1 MSVTASSL
9 SLDPALLARIADLEL
24 AARLIVEGARLGSHR
39 SPFTG
44 TGAEFQQMR
53 PYLPGDD
60 LKHLDWKHYAR
71 TDRLFTRVYRETT
84 EWPVML
90 AIDTSRSMAFVDDHG
105 MSKLRMGT
113 LLAAALTYL
122 LVHQGEA
129 VGLVTHP
136 PSPRTAARQ
145 GGAAIGDA
153 LPARTGRPHL
163 VRMLGLL
170 SRAQAGGG
178 TDLAGAIRRAA
189 ARLGRR
195 GCLALISDL
204 YGADDMHQAL
214 REVRRMGHEVVV
226 FHVLSPQERSLD
238 GSGDVEFVDLETGER
253 LVAST
258 PAIRDAYAARVASF
272 IAEQRAFATAE
283 GITFVDAST
292 DRPIDVVL
300 RAFTQQRA
308 PQAGGGR

>member
-1 MSVTASSL
+1 MSVHASSL

-90 AIDTSRSMAFVDDHG
+90 AVDTSRSMAFADDQG
-105 MSKLRMGT
+105 MSKLRVGA

-129 VGLVTHP
+129 VGLVTH
-136 PSPRTAARQ
+136 
-145 GGAAIGDA
+145 GADTGDA

-170 SRAQAGGG
+170 SRTRAEGG

-195 GCLALISDL
+195 GCLSLISDL
-204 YGADDMHQAL
+204 YGADDLHPTL

-226 FHVLSPQERSLD
+226 FHVMTPQERTLTAA
-238 GSGDVEFVDLETGER
+238 GDVEFVDLETDER
-253 LVAST
+253 LIAST
-258 PAIRDAYAARVASF
+258 PVIREAYAARVAAF
-272 IAEQRAFATAE
+272 VAEQRAFATAE
-283 GITFVDAST
+283 GITFVEAGT
-292 DRPIDVVL
+292 DRPIDLVL

>member
-1 MSVTASSL
+1 VSVAATPD

-24 AARLIVEGARLGSHR
+24 AARLIVEGVRLGAHR

-90 AIDTSRSMAFVDDHG
+90 VLDTSQSMAFADG
-105 MSKLRMGT
+105 RGITKLQVGT
-113 LLAAALTYL
+113 LIAAALSYL
-122 LVHQGEA
+122 LVQQGEA
-129 VGLVTHP
+129 VGLVTH
-136 PSPRTAARQ
+136 
-145 GGAAIGDA
+145 GADTGTA

-163 VRMLGLL
+163 VRTLGVL
-170 SRAQAGGG
+170 SRVRAGGP
-178 TDLAGAIRRAA
+178 TDLGTAVRRAA

-195 GCLALISDL
+195 GCVALISDL
-204 YGADDMHQAL
+204 YGDDDVEPAL
-214 REVRRMGHEVVV
+214 REARRMGHEVAV
-226 FHVLSPQERSLD
+226 FHVLTPDERELPSR
-238 GSGDVEFVDLETGER
+238 GDVEFVDLETGEH
-253 LVAST
+253 LVANTS
-258 PAIRDAYAARVASF
+258 AIRDEYAERVGRF
-272 IAEQRAFATAE
+272 IERSRAFATIE
-283 GITFVDAST
+283 GITFVDAGT
-292 DRPIDVVL
+292 AAPIDAVL

-308 PQAGGGR
+308 SQAGGPR

>member
-1 MSVTASSL
+1 MPAPPLT
-9 SLDPALLARIADLEL
+9 LDPALLARIADLEL
-24 AARLIVEGARLGSHR
+24 AARLIVEGARLGAHR

-90 AIDTSRSMAFVDDHG
+90 AVDASRSMAFADGRGVT
-105 MSKLRMGT
+105 KLQVAR

-122 LVHQGEA
+122 LVQQGEA
-129 VGLVTHP
+129 VGLVSHAQET
-136 PSPRTAARQ
+136 
-145 GGAAIGDA
+145 GVA

-163 VRMLGLL
+163 VRLLAALAGLE
-170 SRAQAGGG
+170 AQGG
-178 TDLAGAIRRAA
+178 TDLAGGLRRAA

-195 GCLALISDL
+195 GCVALISDL
-204 YGADDMHQAL
+204 YGSEGWEVAL
-214 REVRRMGHEVVV
+214 REARRMGHEVVI
-226 FHVLSPQERSLD
+226 FHVLAPEERTLPP
-238 GSGDVEFVDLETGER
+238 GGDAEFVDLENDDR
-253 LVAST
+253 LVTSI
-258 PAIRDAYAARVASF
+258 PAILEAYVARFTAF
-272 IAEQRAFATAE
+272 EHAQRAFAHGE
-283 GITFVDAST
+283 GITFVSADTTRA
-292 DRPIDVVL
+292 IDGVL
-300 RAFTQQRA
+300 REFTEQRV